1 MELREIVTFK
11 FGKWAKIM
19 GFDPILKLTARG
31 GGNLSNLSFLLTKIT

>member
-19 GFDPILKLTARG
+19 GFDPILKLMAKG
-31 GGNLSNLSFLLTKIT
+31 GGGELVKFIIFIN